1 MLTISSVAVSPVPPQ
16 APTVVRVQP
25 TAPVKAS
32 DNVSAENQ
40 GVVAPVTPVGEGFRV
55 QAGVATPSLPP
66 VNPTGETPRVNN
78 FNNTATPER
87 LGDAVVVSAALAQR
101 STAALATSA
110 PRNEPSFQNARDSS
124 AEEANEARLNAEPPD
139 RANTS
144 SAQLSPE
151 APRLRGELP
160 VEVQNPAMAAMEA
173 QINDLLPNI
182 WSASRAAVDVLIG
195 EEARAAAA
203 ARSEILA
210 GRASGNAER
219 VNEAAE
225 NYNRTS
231 NLPGEPSAGRNI
243 DRLV

>member
-25 TAPVKAS
+25 TTPVKAS

-40 GVVAPVTPVGEGFRV
+40 GVVAPVAPAGEGFRV
-55 QAGVATPSLPP
+55 QGVLAPSSLPP
-66 VNPTGETPRVNN
+66 VNPTGETPRINN

-87 LGDAVVVSAALAQR
+87 LGDAVVVSAALSQLP
-101 STAALATSA
+101 TAALASSSI
-110 PRNEPSFQNARDSS
+110 RNEKSSVNASEPSR
-124 AEEANEARLNAEPPD
+124 EEANAARQASEND
-139 RANTS
+139 G
-144 SAQLSPE
+144 SAAVSQGKVNQESP
-151 APRLRGELP
+151 RFRGELP
-160 VEVQNPAMAAMEA
+160 VQVKNPAMEAMEA

-195 EEARAAAA
+195 EEARASSA
-203 ARSEILA
+203 ARSELLS
-210 GRASGNAER
+210 GRSASSADR
-219 VNEAAE
+219 ANEAAE

-231 NLPGEPSAGRNI
+231 NLPTPPSTGRSI

>member
-110 PRNEPSFQNARDSS
+110 SRTEPSLQNARDSS
-124 AEEANEARLNAEPPD
+124 AEEVDEARLNAEPPD
-139 RANTS
+139 RANPS
-144 SAQLSPE
+144 SAQVSSE

-160 VEVQNPAMAAMEA
+160 VEVKNPAMAAMEA